1 MMPTTEP
8 AAIPPVVPTDNNFS
22 PTTKSVA
29 DYTYGSDVARGY

>member
-1 MMPTTEP
+1 MGYKTKSM
-8 AAIPPVVPTDNNFS
+8 INNNFS